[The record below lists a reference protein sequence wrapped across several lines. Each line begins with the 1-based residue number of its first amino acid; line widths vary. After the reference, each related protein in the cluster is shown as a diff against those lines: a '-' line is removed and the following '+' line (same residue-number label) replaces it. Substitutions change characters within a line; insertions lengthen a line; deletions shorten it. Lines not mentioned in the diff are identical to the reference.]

1 MSEAEGLR
9 GAAAPPVSEAEA
21 LRDAERRFDD
31 EVRSNLRRNYFAHL
45 AHGLLGQTGM
55 RLINAPTF
63 VPLYVFSLS
72 GSELAVGVARGLQY
86 LGMFLSPV
94 FGATVIEHRRRVLPV
109 GFFVG
114 GMMRLQILGLA
125 LAGLLLAPPGPL
137 AACFLFLGLFGVFLG
152 VQGVVFNVLVAKVIP
167 VQVRGTLMGLR
178 NALSGI
184 SAAAVAWLAGA
195 YLIENDVLGNGY
207 ATTFLLAFAL
217 TSVGLLMLV
226 FIREPESPRVRDAQP
241 LRDRLRDLPA
251 LLRNDPDFT
260 RYFLARALAVTG
272 RMAVPFYSLYA
283 EARLDPSGA
292 QWGQLTAV
300 FVLTQSA
307 GNLVW
312 GMAADRVGFRAVF
325 LAALG
330 TWMLSAVALLVAPS
344 FAILL
349 LVFAGLGAGLGGFQ
363 MSAQNLVLEFGS
375 RHNLPLRIA
384 VANSAS
390 ELVAALGAVFG
401 GMLGVMVSHR
411 AVFAVAI
418 SFQAI
423 AWLLV
428 LVGVR
433 EPRAAAGR
441 ERRDRR

>member
-1 MSEAEGLR
+1 
-9 GAAAPPVSEAEA
+9 VSEAEA
-21 LRDAERRFDD
+21 PRSADPSPPAADVLEAAEARFEE
-31 EVRSNLRRNYFAHL
+31 EVRGNLRRNYLAHL

-86 LGMFLSPV
+86 LGMFLSPIV
-94 FGATVIEHRRRVLPV
+94 GATVIEHRRRVLPV

-137 AACFLFLGLFGVFLG
+137 AACFLFLALFGAFLG
-152 VQGVVFNVLVAKVIP
+152 VQGVVFNFLVSKVIP

-184 SAAAVAWLAGA
+184 SAAVVAWLAGG
-195 YLIENDVLGNGY
+195 LIERNVLGNGY
-207 ATTFLLAFAL
+207 AATFLLAFAF

-241 LRDRLRDLPA
+241 LRDRLRDLPV

-283 EARLDPSGA
+283 QATLGPSGA

-349 LVFAGLGAGLGGFQ
+349 LVFAGLGAGLGGFR

-390 ELVAALGAVFG
+390 ELVAALGAVCG
-401 GMLGVMVSHR
+401 GLLGVLVSHR

-418 SFQAI
+418 SFQAV

-428 LVGVR
+428 LLGVR

-441 ERRDRR
+441 DRRHER